1 MSHLL
6 LSKVKWSRDDFVRD
20 ENDVGMILMN
30 PKWKVLPSVAFV
42 DGTSQV
48 MTCKDHNNVS
58 DYMMIHPCLWKHN
71 IPAAQSDK
79 IAQVFK
85 QSLLIKTGKASKY
98 STEWQMLEQRGS
110 IAGFDTCNHVEF
122 RHFNK
127 YSQLRFDVERRAI
140 HNRFDMDDHLSVF
153 CNNNIIS
160 EFQASDRREDAD
172 NFCSNKNP

>member
-20 ENDVGMILMN
+20 ESNDDMILMN

-58 DYMMIHPCLWKHN
+58 DYMMIHPCRWDNN

-79 IAQVFK
+79 ISQVGI
-85 QSLLIKTGKASKY
+85 QS
-98 STEWQMLEQRGS
+98 
-110 IAGFDTCNHVEF
+110 
-122 RHFNK
+122 
-127 YSQLRFDVERRAI
+127 
-140 HNRFDMDDHLSVF
+140 
-153 CNNNIIS
+153 
-160 EFQASDRREDAD
+160 
-172 NFCSNKNP
+172 